1 MLRMES
7 RNKFMTVLTEI
18 RELEKIE
25 MVRRNDKNYKLD
37 HVVTKT
43 QKTILSSFGLDE
55 YSINKKMGDY
65 MEIKRIKGLF
75 IVLSVMALIIILI
88 CFMLPR
94 FDFMYV
100 SADKHWQKE
109 KIADNYA
116 GESGKGFKKVV
127 QGEDGTYFVY
137 KNKLMYMGNEDMQVK
152 EICGLSGEIPGI
164 FVRDND
170 IFLHNY
176 NDYSIYKTN
185 SSGMLEKFISNQGD
199 IYFEGDY
206 IYALNGV
213 VFEKYDFKGRRIFKN
228 DFIYYNSFVRDYTI
242 FDDYIFY
249 GYDHKANITVPNYY
263 LFDANK
269 IKYAK
274 YELNFSKYY
283 LEPEEWD
290 SYLEGEVIPY
300 DSYAKEIDKKV
311 RKGEIDENIVE
322 KDPDD
327 YELQSI
333 ELSGRNFSE
342 ISDGY
347 IYFLGRQ
354 KITYRDK
361 NYKNKLEQDMYENMK
376 NEDIDKIK
384 YEIEE
389 YPICRVKVEDIKKI
403 SDRDFINCETI
414 DVPSLSK
421 GYIDDIIVRDG
432 KVYFTSIED
441 YIKDDKEYNSL
452 HIYFIDT
459 ETNLSKEFY
468 TMKGLF
474 ADKQRI
480 ETFVT
485 DKYIFIY
492 GCIDNSDN
500 LCISRV
506 NQDGSNPILV
516 IDGNGDVVMKPLEAV
531 E

>member
-1 MLRMES
+1 MRGKNKLRLS
-7 RNKFMTVLTEI
+7 VFFTVFFI
-18 RELEKIE
+18 I
-25 MVRRNDKNYKLD
+25 
-37 HVVTKT
+37 
-43 QKTILSSFGLDE
+43 IF
-55 YSINKKMGDY
+55 I
-65 MEIKRIKGLF
+65 
-75 IVLSVMALIIILI
+75 IVLIFFV
-88 CFMLPR
+88 LPR

-109 KIADNYA
+109 KIADNDA
-116 GESGKGFKKVV
+116 DETGKGLKKVV
-127 QGEDGTYFVY
+127 QMEDGTYFVY
-137 KNKLMYMGNEDMQVK
+137 KNKLMYMGNEDTQVR
-152 EICGLSGEIPGI
+152 EICSLSGDIPGAC
-164 FVRDND
+164 VRDND
-170 IFLHNY
+170 IFLYNY
-176 NDYSIYKTN
+176 NDYSIYKIN
-185 SSGMLEKFISNQGD
+185 SRGMLEKIISNQGN

-206 IYALNGV
+206 IYTLNGV
-213 VFEKYDFKGRRIFKN
+213 AFEKYDLKGRRIFKN
-228 DFIYYNSFVRDYTI
+228 DFIYYNSFVRNYTI

-269 IKYAK
+269 IKYTK

-300 DSYAKEIDKKV
+300 DLYAKKIDKKV
-311 RKGEIDENIVE
+311 RKGEISGNIVE
-322 KDPDD
+322 KNLDN

-361 NYKNKLEQDMYENMK
+361 NYKDKFEQDMYENIK

-403 SDRDFINCETI
+403 LDRDFINCEVI
-414 DVPSLSK
+414 DVPLVSK
-421 GYIDDIIVRDG
+421 GYIDDIIVGNG

-441 YIKDDKEYNSL
+441 YIKDDKEYNNL
-452 HIYFIDT
+452 HIYCIDT
-459 ETNLSKEFY
+459 ETNLSKEIY
-468 TMKGLF
+468 TMKGLY
-474 ADKQRI
+474 ADKQKI
-480 ETFVT
+480 KTFVT

-492 GCIDNSDN
+492 GCIDNFDN

-506 NQDGSNPILV
+506 NKDGSNPILV
-516 IDGNGDVVMKPLEAV
+516 IDGNGEVVMKPLEDA

>member
-1 MLRMES
+1 
-7 RNKFMTVLTEI
+7 
-18 RELEKIE
+18 
-25 MVRRNDKNYKLD
+25 
-37 HVVTKT
+37 
-43 QKTILSSFGLDE
+43 
-55 YSINKKMGDY
+55 
-65 MEIKRIKGLF
+65 
-75 IVLSVMALIIILI
+75 
-88 CFMLPR
+88 
-94 FDFMYV
+94 
-100 SADKHWQKE
+100 
-109 KIADNYA
+109 
-116 GESGKGFKKVV
+116 
-127 QGEDGTYFVY
+127 
-137 KNKLMYMGNEDMQVK
+137 
-152 EICGLSGEIPGI
+152 
-164 FVRDND
+164 
-170 IFLHNY
+170 
-176 NDYSIYKTN
+176 
-185 SSGMLEKFISNQGD
+185 
-199 IYFEGDY
+199 
-206 IYALNGV
+206 
-213 VFEKYDFKGRRIFKN
+213 
-228 DFIYYNSFVRDYTI
+228 
-242 FDDYIFY
+242 
-249 GYDHKANITVPNYY
+249 
-263 LFDANK
+263 
-269 IKYAK
+269 
-274 YELNFSKYY
+274 
-283 LEPEEWD
+283 
-290 SYLEGEVIPY
+290 
-300 DSYAKEIDKKV
+300 
-311 RKGEIDENIVE
+311 
-322 KDPDD
+322 
-327 YELQSI
+327 
-333 ELSGRNFSE
+333 
-342 ISDGY
+342 
-347 IYFLGRQ
+347 
-354 KITYRDK
+354 
-361 NYKNKLEQDMYENMK
+361 MYENIK

-403 SDRDFINCETI
+403 SERDFVNCETI

>member
-1 MLRMES
+1 MES
-7 RNKFMTVLTEI
+7 RNKFMTVPTEI

-88 CFMLPR
+88 CFILPR

-100 SADKHWQKE
+100 SADK
-109 KIADNYA
+109 IADNDT
-116 GESGKGFKKVV
+116 GESGKVFKKVV

-137 KNKLMYMGNEDMQVK
+137 KNKLMYMGNKDMQVR
-152 EICGLSGEIPGI
+152 EICSLSGEISGV

-176 NDYSIYKTN
+176 NDYSIYKIN
-185 SSGMLEKFISNQGD
+185 SSGMLEKFISNQVD

-228 DFIYYNSFVRDYTI
+228 DFIYYNSFVRNYTI

-249 GYDHKANITVPNYY
+249 EYKANITVPNYY

-311 RKGEIDENIVE
+311 RKGEINENIVE

-361 NYKNKLEQDMYENMK
+361 NYKNKLEQDMYENIK

-403 SDRDFINCETI
+403 SERDFVNCETI

-441 YIKDDKEYNSL
+441 YIKDNKEYNSL

-474 ADKQRI
+474 VDKQRI